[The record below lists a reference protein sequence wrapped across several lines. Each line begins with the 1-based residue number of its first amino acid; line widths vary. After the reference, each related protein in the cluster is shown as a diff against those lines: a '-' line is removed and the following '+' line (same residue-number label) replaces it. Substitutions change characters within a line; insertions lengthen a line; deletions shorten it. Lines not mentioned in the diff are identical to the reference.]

1 MLLAVN
7 YRIYLHATNDNTL
20 LALLFLFWLTRC
32 CYRTDLFDVERITIG
47 SIFDFKSPAAGFAA
61 NLLSLQRCDTHH
73 LIQ

>member
-20 LALLFLFWLTRC
+20 LALLFLFWLTR